1 MPELR
6 SEVGILSGNNVPKA
20 TEPWEVVNSV
30 GEGPYAVRSCLGW
43 SVNGPLRA
51 GSLVDGENSSVISCR
66 LQVNSSLDSQ
76 LQKFFNLDFSDQYVF
91 SDEKALSVEDK
102 QFLDMVETQTVL
114 KEGHY
119 EICLPLRDSSV
130 PLPNNRAL
138 AFQRLEG
145 LKRKFRSNDVF
156 QKKYTEFIDDLFV
169 KGHASPVPV
178 EDLSRDDGKVWYL
191 PHHGMMHPRKKKL
204 RVVLDASAR
213 FGGTSLNDQLLSGP
227 DCSSTLQRFLWWPGG
242 DVDQNII
249 ECRMHAHI
257 FGAASSPAV
266 AKFALR
272 KTALDNATSFSPL
285 AVETVHRS
293 FYVDDCL
300 RSVYSVEEAID
311 LSAELRALTQKGG
324 FRLTQW
330 TSNSREVLN
339 SIPESERAKNVKEV
353 DLDHEELPSE
363 KALGVSWR
371 VETDTLGF
379 QVTCLE
385 KAASRR
391 GVLSVVSSV
400 YDPLGMVAPFILS
413 GKIIVQELC
422 RLRLGWDDQI
432 PDEILRRWQRW
443 LSSLLHLDSFS
454 ISRCYLPQSFGA
466 LSSAQLHHFA
476 DASNDGYGCV
486 SYLRLKNQAG
496 QIHCSFVFGKGR
508 VAPLKQLTI
517 PRMEL
522 AAAVLAVRVEVQL
535 QRELDLPLEQSVFW
549 SDSTSV
555 LGHLRNEKAWFKTF
569 VANRVAFIRENTSP
583 SQWNFVPGHM
593 NPADDASR
601 GLDGEAMLRSEWW
614 RRGPRFL

>member
-1 MPELR
+1 M
-6 SEVGILSGNNVPKA
+6 
-20 TEPWEVVNSV
+20 
-30 GEGPYAVRSCLGW
+30 
-43 SVNGPLRA
+43 
-51 GSLVDGENSSVISCR
+51 
-66 LQVNSSLDSQ
+66 
-76 LQKFFNLDFSDQYVF
+76 
-91 SDEKALSVEDK
+91 
-102 QFLDMVETQTVL
+102 
-114 KEGHY
+114 
-119 EICLPLRDSSV
+119 
-130 PLPNNRAL
+130 
-138 AFQRLEG
+138 
-145 LKRKFRSNDVF
+145 
-156 QKKYTEFIDDLFV
+156 

-191 PHHGMMHPRKKKL
+191 PHHGVMHPRKKKL

-227 DCSSTLQRFLWWPGG
+227 DCSSTLIGVLVRFRQERVAFMADLQCMFYQVKVPVDQRDLLRFLWWPGG

-249 ECRMHAHI
+249 ECRMYAHI
-257 FGAASSPAV
+257 FGATSSPAV

-363 KALGVSWR
+363 KALGVFWR

-432 PDEILRRWQRW
+432 PDEILTRWQRW

-517 PRMEL
+517 PHMEL

-555 LGHLRNEKAWFKTF
+555 LGYLRNEKARFKTF

-601 GLDGEAMLRSEWW
+601 GLDGEAMLRSELW
-614 RRGPRFL
+614 RRGPRFLWDDEEEWPCQSSYHIDENDPEVKDVPVVCASSKKQSPDILVRIMSHYSNWYKLKRFVRLFVRAVRRWKQGATGGQEDLDPQHRCLIACVSWRRQRWPLCDGHKRFISRIW